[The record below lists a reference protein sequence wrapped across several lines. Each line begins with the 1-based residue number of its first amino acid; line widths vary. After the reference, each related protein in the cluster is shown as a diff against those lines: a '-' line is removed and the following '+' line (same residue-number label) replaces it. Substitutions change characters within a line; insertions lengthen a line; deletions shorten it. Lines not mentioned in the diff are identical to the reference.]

1 MTVIFQIDVN
11 WHDGVTAR
19 AHRVFELV
27 FTLRI
32 CLQPAAATLA
42 RGTAREMR

>member
-11 WHDGVTAR
+11 WHDSVTAR
-19 AHRVFELV
+19 AHHVFELM
-27 FTLRI
+27 FTLRM

-42 RGTAREMR
+42 RGTARETR